1 MTSLSNDS
9 KKFLK
14 KILIFFG
21 LFRFVRIILRR
32 RISYNYYK
40 NKINLLKK
48 WAYLDTE
55 DSNFY
60 YEITDHN
67 KNILINLIS
76 FITKKNKNLIKQ
88 YFNELDSD
96 FKLKNYL
103 TQKIKKLGY
112 GNDAVINY
120 GRRIGWYA
128 LARALKPRVIVETG
142 VSHGIGSCILCK
154 ALQNNIK
161 EGYEGYYYGT
171 EKDLEA
177 GKLFLQKYKKIGKIL
192 YGDSIGTLKKFNL
205 KIDLFI
211 NDSDHS
217 ADYEYLEYNTIL
229 NKISKKCIILGDN
242 CHVTNKLWLF
252 SEEQKRKFLYFHEE
266 PLNHWY
272 PGAGIGISFR

>member
-96 FKLKNYL
+96 FKLKN
-103 TQKIKKLGY
+103 
-112 GNDAVINY
+112 
-120 GRRIGWYA
+120 
-128 LARALKPRVIVETG
+128 
-142 VSHGIGSCILCK
+142 
-154 ALQNNIK
+154 
-161 EGYEGYYYGT
+161 
-171 EKDLEA
+171 
-177 GKLFLQKYKKIGKIL
+177 
-192 YGDSIGTLKKFNL
+192 
-205 KIDLFI
+205 
-211 NDSDHS
+211 
-217 ADYEYLEYNTIL
+217 
-229 NKISKKCIILGDN
+229 
-242 CHVTNKLWLF
+242 
-252 SEEQKRKFLYFHEE
+252 
-266 PLNHWY
+266 
-272 PGAGIGISFR
+272 